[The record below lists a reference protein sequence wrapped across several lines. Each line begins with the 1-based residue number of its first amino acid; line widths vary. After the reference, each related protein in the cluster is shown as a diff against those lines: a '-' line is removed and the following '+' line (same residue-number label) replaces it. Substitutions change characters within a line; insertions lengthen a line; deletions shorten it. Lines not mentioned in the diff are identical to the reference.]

1 MKVPKARK
9 LKSGTWFIQLRLG
22 GESIPVT
29 AKTERECVKQAE
41 YVKSQYRVGK
51 REKPEELVPEAS
63 ELEKLPTLEDAI
75 DNYISKRDGIL
86 SPSTIAGYK
95 VIKRNRFK
103 GIMKTSL
110 SDISDDDLAAAF
122 NAEAK
127 IISGKTLKN
136 SWGFIQTVLKEEA
149 HRDPPKVKMPQIVPA
164 DKLFLSP
171 DQIKTFIQGA
181 KGNKAEIPALLALC
195 GLRKSEI
202 LALKWENIDLE
213 NKIIH
218 VRGAAVL
225 NEHHK
230 LVQKKE
236 NKNRTSTRNVPI
248 MIDELYDAL
257 KAAPKKDG
265 LIVECAQNTLYSRIN
280 RICEKNGL
288 PKVGVHGLR
297 HSFASLA
304 YHLGVPER
312 ITMELGGWANNQT
325 MHKIY
330 IHIAQA
336 DVTKYATE
344 MTNFF
349 KGS

>member
-1 MKVPKARK
+1 MNVPKARK

-29 AKTERECVKQAE
+29 GKTERECVKQAE
-41 YVKSQYRVGK
+41 YVKSQYLVGK
-51 REKPEELVPEAS
+51 REKPPEP
-63 ELEKLPTLEDAI
+63 EPEPEPKKLPTLEEAI
-75 DNYISKRDGIL
+75 DDYISKRDGVL
-86 SPSTIAGYK
+86 SPATVAGYK
-95 VIKRNRFK
+95 VIRRNRFK
-103 GIMKTSL
+103 GLMKISL
-110 SDISDDDLAAAF
+110 SDLSDDDLVRAF
-122 NAEAK
+122 NEEAK
-127 IISGKTLKN
+127 IISDKTLKN
-136 SWGFIQTVLKEEA
+136 SWGFIQTVLREEA
-149 HRDPPKVKMPQIVPA
+149 HREPPTVKMPQIIPA
-164 DKLFLSP
+164 DKKYLRP

-181 KGNKAEIPALLALC
+181 KGTKAEIPALLALC

-218 VRGAAVL
+218 IRGAAVL
-225 NEHHK
+225 DEHHK

-248 MIDELYDAL
+248 MIDELYVAL
-257 KAAPKKDG
+257 KAAQKKEG
-265 LIVECAQNTLYSRIN
+265 LVVECAQNTLYSRIN
-280 RICEKNGL
+280 RICEKNSL

-330 IHIAQA
+330 IHIAQS

-349 KGS
+349 KTS